1 MRPLPPADPTADV
14 PTSGPWADAV
24 MDRIYAEGDRYAGY
38 FVLFHFAVGLGLAP
52 FYDTWFM
59 ALAIGGLSTAMF
71 FASRALAPRSL
82 TTRIVAG
89 ISLQAFVALHIY
101 QLHGLPEMHFFFFSA
116 FTMLI
121 TYQDPRAPWPG
132 TFLIIAQHIVFAV
145 LENSGVELNYFD
157 GPVGFWKLFF
167 HFGIA
172 IQHVGVCSY
181 WAVWL
186 RRKTL
191 TEAWHQQ
198 QIDEARQRAE
208 GATAAKSNFLAT
220 MSHEIRTPMNGVLG
234 MTTLL
239 RGTPLEPEQREYVE
253 TAHRSGQH
261 LLAIINDILDFS
273 KIEAGRM
280 DVVRANFDPR
290 AALDEVR
297 ELLATEAR
305 HKGLEFSTA
314 VASDV
319 PAQVLAD
326 GRMVRQ
332 VLINLVGNALKYTS
346 TGFVRVEVTWAIT
359 GEEAGQLRVAVR
371 DSGIGIDS
379 VTLERLFTEF
389 TQADTSTTRRF
400 GGTGLGLAISRRMA
414 ELMGGAIA
422 VDSAPGVGSTFTL
435 TLPATIVAAAPAR
448 QASRIPAVPTVAGG
462 GPRVL
467 VAEDNHVNQ
476 VVVVRLL
483 ERQGCQVDVA
493 ANGRDAVESVFRARV
508 RPGADGLLHAGD
520 GRLRGHRAHARA
532 RQRRHAHAHHRA
544 HRQRARQRSP
554 AVRRGGHGRSTRQ
567 ADRGRRP
574 RRGGSA
580 LDRQGG
586 GDDCE

>member
-1 MRPLPPADPTADV
+1 M
-14 PTSGPWADAV
+14 
-24 MDRIYAEGDRYAGY
+24 
-38 FVLFHFAVGLGLAP
+38 
-52 FYDTWFM
+52 
-59 ALAIGGLSTAMF
+59 
-71 FASRALAPRSL
+71 
-82 TTRIVAG
+82 
-89 ISLQAFVALHIY
+89 
-101 QLHGLPEMHFFFFSA
+101 
-116 FTMLI
+116 
-121 TYQDPRAPWPG
+121 
-132 TFLIIAQHIVFAV
+132 
-145 LENSGVELNYFD
+145 NYFD

-448 QASRIPAVPTVAGG
+448 QASRIPALPTVAGG

-493 ANGRDAVESVFRARV
+493 ANGRDAVESYS
-508 RPGADGLLHAGD
+508 
-520 GRLRGHRAHARA
+520 ARA
-532 RQRRHAHAHHRA
+532 YDLVLMDCYMPEMDGFEATTRMRALDTGTRTPIVALTASVLDSDRRRCVEAGMDEVLAKPIEA
-544 HRQRARQRSP
+544 DVLAE
-554 AVRRGGHGRSTRQ
+554 AVRRWTAKEVVTTASATSTLPVS
-567 ADRGRRP
+567 ARR
-574 RRGGSA
+574 
-580 LDRQGG
+580 
-586 GDDCE
+586 

>member
-1 MRPLPPADPTADV
+1 
-14 PTSGPWADAV
+14 
-24 MDRIYAEGDRYAGY
+24 MDRIYAEGDHYVGY
-38 FVLFHFAVGLGLAP
+38 FVLFHFAVGLALAP
-52 FYDTWFM
+52 FYSTWFM
-59 ALAIGGLSTAMF
+59 ALVIGGMSTAMF
-71 FASRALAPRSL
+71 FASRAIAPR
-82 TTRIVAG
+82 TQMTRMVAG

-132 TFLIIAQHIVFAV
+132 TILIIAQHLVFAI

-167 HFGIA
+167 HFGIVL
-172 IQHVGVCSY
+172 QHVGVCSY
-181 WAVWL
+181 WAAWL

-198 QIDEARQRAE
+198 QIDEGRQRAE
-208 GATAAKSNFLAT
+208 AATAAKSNFLAT

-280 DVVRANFDPR
+280 DVVPANLDPR

-305 HKGLEFSTA
+305 DKGLEFSTA

-346 TGFVRVEVTWAIT
+346 TGFVRVEVTWAFT

-379 VTLERLFTEF
+379 ATLERLFTEF

-435 TLPATIVAAAPAR
+435 TLPATIVAGAPDR
-448 QASRIPAVPTVAGG
+448 QARRNPAQAVVPGG

-483 ERQGCQVDVA
+483 ERQGCQVDIAV
-493 ANGRDAVESVFRARV
+493 NGRDAVGLYATRAYDLVLVDCYMPEMDGFEATTRMRALDTGTRTPIVALTASVLDRDRRRCIEAGMDEV
-508 RPGADGLLHAGD
+508 LAKPIEADVLAE
-520 GRLRGHRAHARA
+520 
-532 RQRRHAHAHHRA
+532 
-544 HRQRARQRSP
+544 
-554 AVRRGGHGRSTRQ
+554 AVRRWT
-567 ADRGRRP
+567 AKEEVTVTND
-574 RRGGSA
+574 
-580 LDRQGG
+580 
-586 GDDCE
+586 E